1 VRQRA
6 RWAVASA
13 CLLIAACTTVSPEP
27 RAADSYA
34 DYLVGRLANLRQDH
48 ASAADR
54 YFAALRRE
62 PRNDTLLNGAVIA
75 SLASGDEGRARQAA
89 NMAPRMDAPAYAHL
103 VRAAD
108 DMAAGRN
115 DAAADELVRAEG
127 GAAEEL
133 VARMMIVWAQSANG
147 RVDSVVADLAPLSSV
162 RPYGSLFAY
171 QQAMALDFAG
181 RDDEAIAN
189 YTAAAEGGM
198 FLPPAAERHA
208 DLLAR
213 AGRRD
218 EALVLLAADYNASN
232 PALAAARAR
241 LAAGQPIQTRRI
253 TTARG
258 AAVGLYGLAAIF
270 QQESDS
276 TNALA
281 TLTLALMLDPELDAA
296 HMMFAQVQSAL
307 GHADLARAALAR
319 VPSASPYASSA
330 RVMVAWTLIDEGRN
344 DEALAI
350 VRAAGEAGDL
360 RAKRALADMYR
371 NLDRFEHAEPI
382 YTELIAS
389 APNDWRLY
397 FYRGAARER
406 LGRWPD
412 AEADFRRALEISPEQ
427 PEVLNY
433 LGYSWIDRGERL
445 QEGLALIER
454 AVELRP
460 QSGAIIDS
468 LGWAHYRL
476 GDYPQALLHLEH
488 AVELEPADP
497 TLNDHLGDVYWRL
510 GRRIEARFQW
520 QRALTLEPSNR
531 EVIESKLEHGLPEE
545 PAAQATA
552 TR

>member
-1 VRQRA
+1 VTPRA
-6 RWAVASA
+6 RWAISSA
-13 CLLIAACTTVSPEP
+13 CLLIAACATVSPEP
-27 RAADSYA
+27 RAAGSYA
-34 DYLVGRLANLRQDH
+34 DHLVGRLANLRQDH

-75 SLASGDEGRARQAA
+75 SLASGDLPRARQAA
-89 NMAPRMDAPAYAHL
+89 RMAPRTDAPAYAHL

-115 DAAADELVRAEG
+115 AAAADELVHAEG

-133 VARMMIVWAQSANG
+133 VARMMLVWAQSAGG
-147 RVDSVVADLAPLSSV
+147 RVDDVISDLAPLASI
-162 RPYGSLFAY
+162 RPYGGLFTY
-171 QQAMALDFAG
+171 QQAMALDYAG
-181 RDDEAIAN
+181 RNDQAIAS
-189 YTAAAEGGM
+189 YTTAAEGGM
-198 FLPPAAERHA
+198 FLPPAVERHA

-218 EALVLLAADYNASN
+218 DAIALLEQEANTSN
-232 PALAAARAR
+232 PALGAARAR
-241 LAAGQPIQTRRI
+241 LIAGQPIETRRI

-270 QQESDS
+270 QQESDA

-296 HMMFAQVQSAL
+296 YLMFAQVQSAL
-307 GHADLARAALAR
+307 GHPDLARAALAR
-319 VPSASPYASSA
+319 VPATSPYASSA
-330 RVMVAWTLIDEGRN
+330 RVMDAWTLIGEGDN
-344 DEALAI
+344 EEALAMT
-350 VRAAGEAGDL
+350 RAAGETGDL

-371 NLDRFEHAEPI
+371 NLERYDEAEPI
-382 YTELIAS
+382 YSELIS
-389 APNDWRLY
+389 ATPGDWRLY
-397 FYRGAARER
+397 FSRGAARER
-406 LGRWPD
+406 LGRWSD

-427 PEVLNY
+427 PDVMNY
-433 LGYSWIDRGERL
+433 LGYSWIDRGEHL
-445 QEGLALIER
+445 QEGLAMIQR

-468 LGWAHYRL
+468 LGWAYYRL

-497 TLNDHLGDVYWRL
+497 TLNDHLGDLYWRL

-520 QRALTLEPSNR
+520 QRTLTLEPGNR
-531 EVIESKLEHGLPEE
+531 EAIEAKLERGLPEA
-545 PAAQATA
+545 PAAQSA